1 MILNVLYEA
10 KDTMNKKLIKD
21 IKNYVN
27 YIVLPLDHLYYHQ
40 YDHALEVMN
49 RAVYLWEKEWVQGIE
64 LEILAI
70 AGLFHDT
77 GFVIQ
82 YDDNEYIGAKIA
94 KNYLRALLYPEE
106 RIKIIESLI
115 LATSPKVKPKTLLE
129 KIIKDADLDNLWR
142 EDFLERWERLKHEL
156 EVIKNIRIKDPEWR
170 HASLDLIE
178 WHTFYTSTQIKERD
192 ELLKKN
198 MEILREHIKS
208 ET

>member
-1 MILNVLYEA
+1 MILIVLYEI
-10 KDTMNKKLIKD
+10 KVIMNEKLIKD

-27 YIVLPLDHLYYHQ
+27 YIVLPLDRLYYHQ

-49 RAVYLWEKEWVQGIE
+49 RAIYLWEKEWVQEYE

-106 RIKIIESLI
+106 RIKVIESLI
-115 LATSPKVKPKTLLE
+115 LATSPKAEPKTLLE
-129 KIIKDADLDNLWR
+129 KIMKDADLDNLGR
-142 EDFLERWERLKHEL
+142 EDFLERWARLKHEL

-178 WHTFYTSTQIKERD
+178 GHTFYTSTQIKERD
-192 ELLKKN
+192 EILKKN

-208 ET
+208 NS